1 MGIGYNP
8 CTVHGG
14 DVGVTSEYRKLR
26 KVLLCKPDYYRWL
39 PINEPAAKVMREG
52 QTFELG
58 DAKKQHREF
67 SEALSSA
74 GVEVLYVE
82 CRKDRHYQVYTRD
95 VGVPTRRGVL
105 LGRFRE
111 SARKGEENF
120 AEEAFI
126 KGGIPIIGRVSEGSL
141 EGGDVHYVDDETLAI
156 GVGARSTLEGIKE
169 AEGTLRGLGL
179 TIIPVEFP
187 EGYLH
192 LDLLFVVIGDRICVA
207 CIEMLPPSFLEMLKH
222 KKFTMLE
229 VSKEEAMELK
239 SNVLSL
245 DEKTVLSFRE
255 NRRLNDKLEALGFE
269 VLKPEINIF
278 TRGGGGPRCLTFPLE
293 RD

>member
-1 MGIGYNP
+1 
-8 CTVHGG
+8 V
-14 DVGVTSEYRKLR
+14 V
-26 KVLLCKPDYYRWL
+26 LCKPDYYRWL

-58 DAKKQHREF
+58 EAKRQHREF
-67 SEALSSA
+67 SETLSSA

-95 VGVPTRRGVL
+95 IGVSTKGGVL
-105 LGRFRE
+105 LGGFRE
-111 SARKGEENF
+111 PARKGEEDF
-120 AEEAFI
+120 AEEVFI
-126 KGGIPIIGRVSEGSL
+126 KEGIPILGRVFEGSL

-156 GVGARSTLEGIKE
+156 GVGARSTIEGITE
-169 AEGTLRGLGL
+169 AEGILKGLGL

-187 EGYLH
+187 EECLH
-192 LDLLFVVIGDRICVA
+192 LDLLFVVIGERICVA
-207 CIEMLPPSFLEMLKH
+207 CTEMLPHSFIEILRD
-222 KKFTMLE
+222 KKFSILE
-229 VSKEEAMELK
+229 VSKEDAMELK
-239 SNVLSL
+239 NNVLSL
-245 DEKTVLSFRE
+245 DEKTVLSFRG
-255 NRRLNDKLEALGFE
+255 NKRLNERLEALGFE

>member
-1 MGIGYNP
+1 MGIAYDG
-8 CTVHGG
+8 GGEG

-39 PINEPAAKVMREG
+39 PINETAARVIREG

-58 DAKKQHREF
+58 EAKKQHQEF
-67 SEALSSA
+67 SEILSSA

-82 CRKDRHYQVYTRD
+82 SSKDRYYQVYTRD
-95 VGVPTRRGVL
+95 IGVSTKKGVL

-111 SARKGEENF
+111 SLREGEEDF

-126 KGGIPIIGRVSEGSL
+126 KEGIPILGRVLKGAL
-141 EGGDVHYVDDETLAI
+141 EGGDIHYVDDETLAS
-156 GVGARSTLEGIKE
+156 GVGSRSTIEGIKE
-169 AEGTLRGLGL
+169 AEKELKGFGL

-187 EGYLH
+187 EEYLH
-192 LDLLFVVIGDRICVA
+192 LDLLFAVIGERICVA
-207 CIEMLPPSFLEMLKH
+207 CTETLPNSFIKILKH
-222 KKFTMLE
+222 KKFTILE

-239 SNVLSL
+239 NNVLSL
-245 DEKTVLSFRE
+245 DEKTVLSFKE
-255 NRRLNDKLEALGFE
+255 NTKLNEKLEALGFE